1 MPTNRVDVPG
11 GRLILDDEGAGPP
24 VILLHAGVAD
34 RRAWAPVVPPLVAA
48 RYRVIAYDM
57 RGFGESTTDDVAFS
71 DRADLVALM
80 DALRIGRASL
90 VGNSR
95 GGSTA
100 FDTAIEFPERVV
112 AVVGLGAGLG
122 GFEVEP
128 TADEARIFE
137 EYERIDAADPLD
149 ADALTEF
156 EVQVWMDGPGQ
167 SPDRV
172 EAALRERLREMDR
185 PLNEP
190 GRVRGRAISLDPP
203 ANERLLELRCPVLA
217 VAGGLDFSNVPA
229 VARRLE
235 TAAPDARALVWPDVA
250 HMIGMEVPDRLAR
263 TIVDF
268 LAPLDRWA

>member
-1 MPTNRVDVPG
+1 MPVTHVDVPG
-11 GRLILDDEGAGPP
+11 GRLVLDAEGAGPP
-24 VILLHAGVAD
+24 IILLHAGVAD
-34 RRAWAPVVPPLVAA
+34 RRAWAAVVPPLVAA
-48 RYRVIAYDM
+48 GHRVIAYDM

-80 DALRIGRASL
+80 DALGIGRAAL

-95 GGSTA
+95 GGATA

-112 AVVGLGAGLG
+112 GVVGLGAGLG

-128 TADEARIFE
+128 TADEVRIFE
-137 EYERIDAADPLD
+137 EYERVDTAEPLD
-149 ADALTEF
+149 VDALTEF

-172 EAALRERLREMDR
+172 DVGLRERLRAMDR

-217 VAGGLDFSNVPA
+217 IAGGLDFSNVPA

-235 TAAPDARALVWPDVA
+235 TAAPNAQALVWPDVA
-250 HMIGMEVPDRLAR
+250 HMIGMEVPDRLAG
-263 TIVDF
+263 TVADF